1 MLEVEPIPLLNDNYA
16 WLISC
21 SDSLSC
27 AVVDPS
33 EGPPVEDI
41 LSHKGLKLDTILITH
56 HHWDHIGGVEHL
68 IKTCM
73 PDRVIASEYDEL
85 HGRIPGI
92 THSVGDGAVLTALGT
107 EFKVLTVPGHTLG
120 AVAYY
125 FPSQKLV
132 FTGDT
137 LFTAGCG
144 RLFEGTPSQM
154 FESLGRLRDL
164 PRETLLYC
172 GHEYTQKNLRF
183 ATTIEPDSIAI
194 LERLEEVEKRREKN
208 LPTVP
213 VPLAVELETNPFLR
227 ADKARLLSRMGVNDG
242 AECFAKIRKA
252 RDSF

>member
-1 MLEVEPIPLLNDNYA
+1 MLTVEPIPLLNDNYA
-16 WLISC
+16 WLITC
-21 SDSLSC
+21 ADSLSC

-33 EGPPVEDI
+33 EGQSVEDV
-41 LSHKGLKLDTILITH
+41 LRRKGLQLKTILITH

-68 IKTCM
+68 IKACM
-73 PDRVIASEYDEL
+73 LYSVIASDYDAA
-85 HGRIPGI
+85 HGRVFGI
-92 THSVGDGAVLTALGT
+92 THPVGNGAVLTALGT
-107 EFKVLTVPGHTLG
+107 EFRVLSVPGHTLG

-125 FPSQKLV
+125 FPVQKLV

-154 FESLGRLRDL
+154 YESLRLLCDL
-164 PRETLLYC
+164 PPETLLYC
-172 GHEYTQKNLRF
+172 GHEYTEKNLRF

-194 LERLEEVEKRREKN
+194 SARLEEVVQLREKN

-213 VPLAVELETNPFLR
+213 VPLYVELETNPFLR
-227 ADKARLLSRMGVNDG
+227 VDQAPVLRRMGLSDPV
-242 AECFAKIRKA
+242 ECFAKIRKS